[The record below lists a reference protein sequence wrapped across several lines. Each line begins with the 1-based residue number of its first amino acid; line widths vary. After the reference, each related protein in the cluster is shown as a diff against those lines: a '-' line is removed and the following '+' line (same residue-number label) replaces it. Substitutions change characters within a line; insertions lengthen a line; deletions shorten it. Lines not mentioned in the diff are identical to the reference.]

1 MKPSCS
7 TVFDFM
13 SSVEH
18 FQIPNYQRSY
28 SWTEKQCSKLFEDM
42 LAVGQQNDNKVVK
55 HQMGIICCQQISQKP
70 LAYTIIDGQQRLTTF
85 CLFYLALYHLSL
97 QRSQPDDLDVAN
109 TLQDKILFDNSEIGR
124 NLNKSRFELT
134 PNDQM
139 SLDKLFNVDDNE
151 FDQDS
156 LLTVNYKKFL
166 SLMKESELSSQQLLA
181 LTKSLDLIVLEME
194 PGEDPQHIFESLNAT
209 GLPLSEGDKIRNF
222 VLIGFDTDE
231 RDGYYNNLWQP
242 MEKNCQGDLAKFIR
256 YYLAIKVKASPR
268 QKYLYSD
275 FKDYVEQKSVK
286 KVDLMQEMLEYSK
299 LFARLRDCSYGV
311 YSDAVNLRPQEKLEL
326 SYEIQQRLKGINLLY
341 SVHTPFILQCM
352 YLNQQGKLSA
362 QDFATVLERIDTLL
376 LRRWVCGI
384 QSQGLD
390 HWFMSLLPLTEQ
402 DDFLNQLDMKLHR
415 TGKDKFIMPNDDNFG
430 KALRERDL
438 FNIKDSKDMLPY
450 MIERLENGL
459 SREWVLFNEY
469 YSIEH
474 IMPQTLTHTWEA
486 ELGADAAKIHKEWL
500 HRLAN
505 LTLTAYNSV
514 YSNRSFAEKC
524 SLEHGLTSSAL
535 RLNRE
540 IADIGKSSHWSVPEL
555 QQRAESLIAK
565 ALKIWP
571 YHYCKEEASQLNTA
585 SVEVVRPAEQTA
597 STKSQATNTASQAA
611 VDDAV
616 FTTIHTGLQQ
626 SPFDE
631 DIEPVSTQ
639 KGNSSEAKSQ
649 LQQDDIFDYCL
660 ADEPG
665 DFAGTRLAGCEFLGQ
680 HYDVKKW
687 APLQRMLLTQ
697 IYQRNPERLRS
708 WLAEKWG
715 KFNLLAQLVTPEP
728 NVTVARAD
736 VFEIDKGIY
745 LNSHQPVYDKV
756 KMLKQLF
763 ELMEIDPKE
772 LTLHI
777 VKMRNKD

>member
-13 SSVEH
+13 STVEH
-18 FQIPNYQRSY
+18 FHIPNYQRPY
-28 SWTEKQCSKLFEDM
+28 SWTDKQCSKLFEDM
-42 LAVGQQNDNKVVK
+42 LTVGQQNDNKVVK
-55 HQMGIICCQQISQKP
+55 HQMGIICIQQLSQKP
-70 LAYTIIDGQQRLTTF
+70 LTYTIIDGQQRLTTF

-97 QRSQPDDLDVAN
+97 QRSQQDDLDVAN
-109 TLQDKILFDNSEIGR
+109 VLQDKILFDNSEIGR

-139 SLDKLFNVDDNE
+139 SLDKLFNGDDNE

-156 LLTVNYKKFL
+156 WLTVNYKKFI
-166 SLMKESELSSQQLLA
+166 SLMKDSELSSQQMLA
-181 LTKSLDLIVLEME
+181 LTKGLDLIVLEIE
-194 PGEDPQHIFESLNAT
+194 QGEEPQHIFESLNAK
-209 GLPLSEGDKIRNF
+209 GMPLSEGDKIRNF
-222 VLIGFDTDE
+222 VLMGFDTDE

-242 MEKNCQGDLAKFIR
+242 MEENCQGDLAKFIR
-256 YYLAIKVKASPR
+256 YYLAIKVKASPS
-268 QKYLYSD
+268 QEYLYSD

-299 LFARLRDCSYGV
+299 LFARLRDFSYGV

-450 MIERLENGL
+450 IIERLENGL

-474 IMPQTLTHTWEA
+474 IMPQKLTSVWKS
-486 ELGADAAKIHKEWL
+486 ELGDDAAKIHKEWL

-514 YSNRSFAEKC
+514 YT
-524 SLEHGLTSSAL
+524 LTS
-535 RLNRE
+535 
-540 IADIGKSSHWSVPEL
+540 
-555 QQRAESLIAK
+555 
-565 ALKIWP
+565 
-571 YHYCKEEASQLNTA
+571 
-585 SVEVVRPAEQTA
+585 
-597 STKSQATNTASQAA
+597 
-611 VDDAV
+611 
-616 FTTIHTGLQQ
+616 
-626 SPFDE
+626 
-631 DIEPVSTQ
+631 
-639 KGNSSEAKSQ
+639 
-649 LQQDDIFDYCL
+649 
-660 ADEPG
+660 
-665 DFAGTRLAGCEFLGQ
+665 
-680 HYDVKKW
+680 
-687 APLQRMLLTQ
+687 
-697 IYQRNPERLRS
+697 
-708 WLAEKWG
+708 
-715 KFNLLAQLVTPEP
+715 
-728 NVTVARAD
+728 
-736 VFEIDKGIY
+736 
-745 LNSHQPVYDKV
+745 
-756 KMLKQLF
+756 
-763 ELMEIDPKE
+763 
-772 LTLHI
+772 HI
-777 VKMRNKD
+777 

>member
-42 LAVGQQNDNKVVK
+42 LAVCQQNDNKVVK

-85 CLFYLALYHLSL
+85 CLFYLAFYHLSL

-139 SLDKLFNVDDNE
+139 SLDKLFNGDDNE

-156 LLTVNYKKFL
+156 RLTVNYKKFL

-194 PGEDPQHIFESLNAT
+194 PGEVPQHIFESLNAT

-222 VLIGFDTDE
+222 VLMGFDTDE

-242 MEKNCQGDLAKFIR
+242 MEENCQGDLAKFIR
-256 YYLAIKVKASPR
+256 YYLAIKVKASPS
-268 QKYLYSD
+268 QGYLYSN

-326 SYEIQQRLKGINLLY
+326 RYEIQQRLKGINLLY

-450 MIERLENGL
+450 IIERLENGL

-474 IMPQTLTHTWEA
+474 IMPQKLTSVWKS
-486 ELGADAAKIHKEWL
+486 ELGDDAAKIHKEWL

-524 SLEHGLTSSAL
+524 NIKHGLSSSAL

-540 IADIGKSSHWSVPEL
+540 IADIGKCSHWSVPEL

-565 ALKIWP
+565 ALKLWP
-571 YHYCKEEASQLNTA
+571 YPRKDGATPPTSQVQTLSTETKQ
-585 SVEVVRPAEQTA
+585 SVPKPGL
-597 STKSQATNTASQAA
+597 TKTQDTTVATQDA
-611 VDDAV
+611 DDTV
-616 FTTIHTGLQQ
+616 LTPINLGLQQ
-626 SPFDE
+626 TLLGE
-631 DIEPVSTQ
+631 DTAPTQ
-639 KGNSSEAKSQ
+639 NDNSSEAEQQ
-649 LQQDDIFDYCL
+649 LQSDGVFDYCL
-660 ADEPG
+660 AEEPR

-687 APLQRMLLTQ
+687 AHLQRMLITQ

>member
-139 SLDKLFNVDDNE
+139 SLDKLFNGDDNE

-156 LLTVNYKKFL
+156 RLTVNYKKFL

-194 PGEDPQHIFESLNAT
+194 PGEVPQHIFESLNAT

-222 VLIGFDTDE
+222 VLMGFDTDE

-242 MEKNCQGDLAKFIR
+242 MEENCQGDLAKFIR
-256 YYLAIKVKASPR
+256 YYLAIKVKASPS
-268 QKYLYSD
+268 QGYLYSN

-326 SYEIQQRLKGINLLY
+326 RYEIQQRLKGINLLY

-450 MIERLENGL
+450 IIERLENGL

-474 IMPQTLTHTWEA
+474 IMPQKLTSVWKS
-486 ELGADAAKIHKEWL
+486 ELGDDAAKIHKEWL

-524 SLEHGLTSSAL
+524 NIKHGLSSSAL

-540 IADIGKSSHWSVPEL
+540 IADIGKCSHWSVPEL

-565 ALKIWP
+565 ALKLWP
-571 YHYCKEEASQLNTA
+571 YPRKDGATPPTSQVQTLSTETKQ
-585 SVEVVRPAEQTA
+585 SVPKPGL
-597 STKSQATNTASQAA
+597 TKTQDTTVATQDA
-611 VDDAV
+611 DDTV
-616 FTTIHTGLQQ
+616 LTPINLGLQQ
-626 SPFDE
+626 TLLGE
-631 DIEPVSTQ
+631 DTAPTQ
-639 KGNSSEAKSQ
+639 NDNSSEAEQQ
-649 LQQDDIFDYCL
+649 LQSDGVFDYCL
-660 ADEPG
+660 AEEPR

-687 APLQRMLLTQ
+687 AHLQRMLITQ

>member
-1 MKPSCS
+1 MK
-7 TVFDFM
+7 D
-13 SSVEH
+13 
-18 FQIPNYQRSY
+18 
-28 SWTEKQCSKLFEDM
+28 
-42 LAVGQQNDNKVVK
+42 
-55 HQMGIICCQQISQKP
+55 
-70 LAYTIIDGQQRLTTF
+70 
-85 CLFYLALYHLSL
+85 
-97 QRSQPDDLDVAN
+97 
-109 TLQDKILFDNSEIGR
+109 
-124 NLNKSRFELT
+124 
-134 PNDQM
+134 
-139 SLDKLFNVDDNE
+139 
-151 FDQDS
+151 
-156 LLTVNYKKFL
+156 
-166 SLMKESELSSQQLLA
+166 SELSSQQMLA
-181 LTKSLDLIVLEME
+181 LTKGLDLIVLEIE
-194 PGEDPQHIFESLNAT
+194 QGEEPQHIFESLNAK
-209 GLPLSEGDKIRNF
+209 GMPLSEGDKIRNF
-222 VLIGFDTDE
+222 VLMGFDTDE

-242 MEKNCQGDLAKFIR
+242 MEENCQGDLAKFIR
-256 YYLAIKVKASPR
+256 YYLAIKVKASPS
-268 QKYLYSD
+268 QEYLYSD

-299 LFARLRDCSYGV
+299 LFARLRDFSYGV

-450 MIERLENGL
+450 IIERLENGL

-474 IMPQTLTHTWEA
+474 IMPQKLTSVWKS
-486 ELGADAAKIHKEWL
+486 ELGDDAAKIHKEWL

-524 SLEHGLTSSAL
+524 NIKHGLTSSAL

-555 QQRAESLIAK
+555 QQRAG
-565 ALKIWP
+565 P

-665 DFAGTRLAGCEFLGQ
+665 DFSRTRLAGCEFLGK
-680 HYDVKKW
+680 HYDLKSW
-687 APLQRMLLTQ
+687 AELQRMLFTQ
-697 IYQRNPERLRS
+697 VYRHNPKRLRS
-708 WLAEKWG
+708 WLTEKWG
-715 KFNLLAQLVTPEP
+715 KFNLLAQLVTTEP
-728 NVTVARAD
+728 NLTVAKSD
-736 VFEIDKGIY
+736 VFKIDDGIY
-745 LNSHQPVYDKV
+745 LNSHQAVSHKV

-763 ELMEIDPKE
+763 ELMEVDSKE
-772 LTLHI
+772 LTVHI
-777 VKMRNKD
+777 VNKD

>member
-13 SSVEH
+13 STVEH
-18 FQIPNYQRSY
+18 FHIPNYQRPY
-28 SWTEKQCSKLFEDM
+28 SWTDKQCSKLFEDM
-42 LAVGQQNDNKVVK
+42 LAVGQQNDNKIVK
-55 HQMGIICCQQISQKP
+55 HQMGIICIQQLSQKP

-97 QRSQPDDLDVAN
+97 QRSQQDDLEVAN
-109 TLQDKILFDNSEIGR
+109 VLQDKILFDNSEIGR

-139 SLDKLFNVDDNE
+139 SLDKLFNGDENE

-156 LLTVNYKKFL
+156 WLTVNYQKFI
-166 SLMKESELSSQQLLA
+166 SLMKDSELSSQQLLA
-181 LTKSLDLIVLEME
+181 LTKGLDLIVLEIE
-194 PGEDPQHIFESLNAT
+194 QGEEPQHIFESLNAK
-209 GLPLSEGDKIRNF
+209 GMPLSEGDKIRNF
-222 VLIGFDTDE
+222 VLMGFNEEE
-231 RDGYYNNLWQP
+231 RDSYYSNLWQP
-242 MEKNCQGDLAKFIR
+242 MEENCQGDLAKFVR
-256 YYLAIKVKASPR
+256 YYLAIKIKDSPS
-268 QKYLYSD
+268 QEYLYSD

-311 YSDAVNLRPQEKLEL
+311 YSDAANLRPQGKLEL
-326 SYEIQQRLKGINLLY
+326 CYEIQQRLKGINLLY

-352 YLNQQGKLSA
+352 YLNQQGRLSA

-415 TGKDKFIMPNDDNFG
+415 TGK
-430 KALRERDL
+430 RENNL
-438 FNIKDSKDMLPY
+438 FTFKDSKKMLPY
-450 MIERLENGL
+450 IIERLENAL

-474 IMPQTLTHTWEA
+474 IMPQTLTPTWEA

-524 SLEHGLTSSAL
+524 SLEHGLISSAL

-665 DFAGTRLAGCEFLGQ
+665 DFSRTRLAGCEFLGK
-680 HYDVKKW
+680 HYDLKSW
-687 APLQRMLLTQ
+687 AELQRMLFTQ
-697 IYQRNPERLRS
+697 VYRHNPKRLRS
-708 WLAEKWG
+708 WLTEKWG
-715 KFNLLAQLVTPEP
+715 KFNLLAQLVTTEP
-728 NVTVARAD
+728 NLTVAKSD
-736 VFEIDKGIY
+736 VFKIDDGIY
-745 LNSHQPVYDKV
+745 LNSHQAVSHKV

-763 ELMEIDPKE
+763 ELMEVDSKE
-772 LTLHI
+772 LTVHI
-777 VKMRNKD
+777 VNKD